1 MFRMSTTP
9 KTVPDRLSHYRLLE
23 QIGAGGM
30 GVVYLA
36 RDEQLQRN
44 VALKVLPPGSLAD
57 EIARKRFRKEALSLA
72 KLNHPNI
79 ATVHEFGTDANTDFL
94 VTEYIA
100 GTTLNKKL
108 KDGPMPFDEVYKLGI
123 QLGQGLTAAHC
134 QGVIHRDLKPAN
146 LRLTPDGRLKILD
159 FGLAQLMPQP
169 NELSSSARTA
179 TSISPLSTTPSP
191 VLTGTLPYM
200 APEQMRGE
208 KPDPRSDIWSAGA
221 VLYELATGKR
231 AFPQTNASIL
241 INAILSD
248 APVPPSSVNKSVP
261 PALERIVLRALAK
274 DPTQRYQNA
283 EELTADLRS
292 RNAAVAAGEARQGTR
307 WLVLGIA
314 AGLAIAI
321 AAFLL
326 VRMKKPPIAVA
337 PSAPHRRA
345 VAVLGFK
352 NLTGNTENA
361 WLSTAL
367 SEMLTTELGEGNQLR
382 TIPGESVA
390 NMKISLALPDEDS
403 FSMGTLHRI
412 AQNLGSDDVVVGSF
426 LPIGNGQL
434 RVDLRLQD
442 TASGET
448 LATVSEKGS
457 KEQIDDLVGKAGDD
471 LREKLGVA
479 PLSGAQSASA
489 RASLP
494 ANPEAARL
502 YSEGLRAL
510 SLFDAQS
517 ARNLFERATKIEPDH
532 APTHSALAAAL
543 SSLGYDDQAKEEAR
557 KALDLSAQSPRE
569 VRLQIEG
576 RSHKLLSQ
584 WPEAIDDYR
593 ALFEFFPDQV
603 DYGISLIGG
612 QIMAGRVNDAEAT
625 LAQLRKLKVSDAD
638 AARIDLWDAEVGA
651 SEGDMKRE
659 QTLSDKAVNEGKE
672 IGAKLLV
679 AQALLIEGEASNR
692 LGQPERAKT
701 VIDQSKDL
709 YTVAGDQRGVG
720 RALLYEGDIQFDQGK
735 FHEARADFDQGL
747 AAFEKIGARRSIR
760 DSDERIG
767 NVLYSQ
773 GKPKESMNFYDK
785 ALQFDLANHGS
796 SDLASDYGNLAN
808 ALDDLGEL
816 DKAQKMQQQS
826 LEAFEKAGD
835 MKGVAETVYNLGNL
849 ALEMGNF
856 DDARKFYEAAV
867 TKAREIDYK
876 ASEPYPI
883 EGLAE
888 ILAARGDSS
897 GAAKQYEDALTL
909 CKAMNNTGLETR
921 IYFGQALLSLD
932 DGNYALAEKQV
943 RELLPQLDK
952 VDTPGLSLAQAI
964 LARSLL
970 AQGNLKAARDA
981 ASQSVELSLKTVP
994 QTVRFDALLA
1004 DARVKAKSAMYAEAH
1019 QELQTALA
1027 AAHKSGYRL
1036 YEYELRLALDE
1047 IEMDARVP
1055 DARAHLGALETDARS
1070 HGAFRLANQAK
1081 ALAAGKSKPGRSE
1094 R

>member
-9 KTVPDRLSHYRLLE
+9 KTVPDRLSHYRLIE

-44 VALKVLPPGSLAD
+44 VALKVLPPGLLAD
-57 EIARKRFRKEALSLA
+57 EKARKRFRKEALSLA

-169 NELSSSARTA
+169 NEGISSALTATA
-179 TSISPLSTTPSP
+179 TSISPLSTTSSP

-200 APEQMRGE
+200 APEQLRGD
-208 KPDPRSDIWSAGA
+208 KPDPRSDIWSTGA

-241 INAILSD
+241 VNAILSD
-248 APVPPSSVNKSVP
+248 APVPPSSVNRSVP
-261 PALERIVLRALAK
+261 PELERIVLRALAK
-274 DPTQRYQNA
+274 DPIERYQNA
-283 EELTADLRS
+283 EELTADLIS
-292 RNAAVAAGEARQGTR
+292 RNATVGAGEAWHGSR

-314 AGLAIAI
+314 TGLAIAI
-321 AAFLL
+321 AALLL
-326 VRMKKPPIAVA
+326 VRMKKPPLAVA
-337 PSAPHRRA
+337 PSVPHRRA

-352 NLTGNTENA
+352 NLTGNAENA

-403 FSMGTLHRI
+403 FSTTTLHRI

-426 LPIGNGQL
+426 LPIDNGQL

-457 KEQIDDLVGKAGDD
+457 KEQIDDLVSKAGDD

-479 PLSGAQSASA
+479 PLSKAQSASA
-489 RASLP
+489 SASLP

-502 YSEGLRAL
+502 YSEGLQAL

-517 ARNLFERATKIEPDH
+517 ARNLFERAAKIEPDH
-532 APTHSALAAAL
+532 APTHSALAATL

-593 ALFEFFPDQV
+593 ALFAFFPDQV
-603 DYGISLIGG
+603 DYGISLIGA
-612 QIMAGRVNDAEAT
+612 QILAGRLNDAEAT

-638 AARIDLWDAEVGA
+638 AARIDYWDAEVGA

-659 QTLSDKAVNEGKE
+659 QTLSDKTVNEGKE

-679 AQALLIEGEASNR
+679 AQALLTEGESSNR
-692 LGQPERAKT
+692 LGQPEKAKT
-701 VIDQSKDL
+701 LIDQSKDL

-735 FHEARADFDQGL
+735 FREARADFDQGL

-773 GKPKESMNFYDK
+773 GKPKESMDFYDK

-796 SDLASDYGNLAN
+796 SDLAGDYGNLAN
-808 ALDDLGEL
+808 ALDDLGRLGE
-816 DKAQKMQQQS
+816 AQKMQQQS
-826 LEAFEKAGD
+826 VDAFERAGD
-835 MKGVAETVYNLGNL
+835 KKGVTETVHNLGNL

-856 DDARKFYEAAV
+856 DSAKKFYEDAI

-876 ASEPYPI
+876 ASEPYPL

-888 ILAARGDSS
+888 ILAAQGDPA
-897 GAAKQYEDALTL
+897 GAAKKYEEAMEL
-909 CKAMNNTGLETR
+909 CKSMNNTGLETR
-921 IYFGQALLSLD
+921 IYLGQMFLSLD
-932 DGNYALAEKQV
+932 NGNYALAEKQV
-943 RELLPQLDK
+943 RELLPHLDK
-952 VDTPGLSLAQAI
+952 TDTPDLSLAQAI

-970 AQGNLKAARDA
+970 AQGNVKAARDA
-981 ASQSVELSLKTVP
+981 ATQSVELSLKTVP

-1004 DARVKAKSAMYAEAH
+1004 DARVKGKSAKYGEAH

-1027 AAHKSGYRL
+1027 AARKSGYRL
-1036 YEYELRLALDE
+1036 YEYQLRLALGE
-1047 IEMDARVP
+1047 IEMGAGIP
-1055 DARAHLGALETDARS
+1055 DARAHLAALETEARS
-1070 HGAFRLANQAK
+1070 HGALTIANQAK
-1081 ALAAGKSKPGRSE
+1081 ALAAGK
-1094 R
+1094 

>member
-1 MFRMSTTP
+1 MSTAP
-9 KTVPDRLSHYRLLE
+9 KTVPDRLSHYRLIE

-44 VALKVLPPGSLAD
+44 VALKVLPSGSLAD

-79 ATVHEFGTDANTDFL
+79 ATVHEFGTNANTDFL

-100 GTTLNKKL
+100 GTTLNEKL
-108 KDGPMPFDEVYKLGI
+108 KDGPMPVDEVYKLGI
-123 QLGQGLTAAHC
+123 QLGQGLAAAHC

-169 NELSSSARTA
+169 NELSSSALTA
-179 TSISPLSTTPSP
+179 PSISPLSTTPSP
-191 VLTGTLPYM
+191 ALTGTLPYM
-200 APEQMRGE
+200 APEQLRGE
-208 KPDPRSDIWSAGA
+208 KPDLRSDIWSTGA

-248 APVPPSSVNKSVP
+248 APVAPSRVNKSVP
-261 PALERIVLRALAK
+261 PELECVVLRALAK
-274 DPTQRYQNA
+274 DPTERYQNA
-283 EELTADLRS
+283 EELTADLIR
-292 RNAAVAAGEARQGTR
+292 RDAAVAAGEARHGTR
-307 WLVLGIA
+307 SLLLGVA

-321 AAFLL
+321 AAFVL
-326 VRMKKPPIAVA
+326 VRTKKPLIAVA

-382 TIPGESVA
+382 TIPSESVA

-403 FSMGTLHRI
+403 FSIGTLHRI
-412 AQNLGSDDVVVGSF
+412 AQNLGSDDVVAGSF

-479 PLSGAQSASA
+479 PLSEAQSASA

-502 YSEGLRAL
+502 YSEGLQAL

-517 ARNLFERATKIEPDH
+517 ARNLLERATKIEPNH

-543 SSLGYDDQAKEEAR
+543 SSLGFDDQAKEEAR
-557 KALDLSAQSPRE
+557 RALDLSAQSPRE

-576 RSHKLLSQ
+576 RSHNLLSQ

-603 DYGISLIGG
+603 DYGISLIGA
-612 QIMAGRVNDAEAT
+612 QILAGRLNDAEVT

-638 AARIDLWDAEVGA
+638 AARIDYWDAEVGA

-659 QTLSDKAVNEGKE
+659 QTLSEKAVNEGKQ

-679 AQALLIEGEASNR
+679 AQAFLIEGEALNR
-692 LGQPERAKT
+692 LGQPEKAKT
-701 VIDQSKDL
+701 EIDHSKDL
-709 YTVAGDQRGVG
+709 YTVAGDERGVG

-735 FHEARADFDQGL
+735 FREARANFDQGL
-747 AAFEKIGARRSIR
+747 AAFEKIGARRNIR

-773 GKPKESMNFYDK
+773 GKPKESMDFYDK

-796 SDLASDYGNLAN
+796 SDLAGDYGNLAN

-816 DKAQKMQQQS
+816 DKAQEMQQQS

-849 ALEMGNF
+849 SLEMGNF
-856 DDARKFYEAAV
+856 GDARKFYETAV
-867 TKAREIDYK
+867 AKAREIDYK

-888 ILAARGDSS
+888 ILAAQGDTS
-897 GAAKQYEDALTL
+897 GAVKQYEDALTL
-909 CKAMNNTGLETR
+909 CKTMNNTGLETR

-932 DGNYALAEKQV
+932 DRNYALAEKQV
-943 RELLPQLDK
+943 RELLLQIDK
-952 VDTPGLSLAQAI
+952 TDTPGLSLAQAI

-981 ASQSVELSLKTVP
+981 ASQSVKLSLTTVP
-994 QTVRFDALLA
+994 QSVRFDALLA
-1004 DARVKAKSAMYAEAH
+1004 DGRVKAKSAMYAEAH

-1036 YEYELRLALDE
+1036 YEYELRLALGE
-1047 IEMDARVP
+1047 IEMGARVP
-1055 DARAHLGALETDARS
+1055 DARAHLASLETDARS
-1070 HGAFRLANQAK
+1070 HGAFSLANQAK
-1081 ALAAGKSKPGRSE
+1081 ALAAGK
-1094 R
+1094 